1 VSGEIT
7 PEINTDAPSMVEVDT
22 NVAHAARIYDYLM
35 GGKHN
40 FEVDRVAAE
49 RATAAQGGIDK
60 VRAHVRK
67 NREFLGLAV
76 RYLAGEQGVDQF
88 LDIGTGI
95 PYEGNVHE
103 VAQQVVPDARVLY
116 VDNDPVVLA
125 HAHRLLHSEPTG
137 TTACLGADL
146 RDPRTILEQAAA
158 TLDLTKPTAVLLL
171 AVLHFVPDDDDPY
184 RVVDRLMQAVP
195 SGSYL
200 VMSHL
205 ASDIHPEGQTS
216 MASRFNELGP
226 RHTMA
231 IRSRA
236 EVARFFDG
244 LEILEPGVVP
254 LDRWHLP
261 GERPSPLEDAAPV
274 HAAVGRKP

>member
-1 VSGEIT
+1 MAQ
-7 PEINTDAPSMVEVDT
+7 EINGGVPGLMRVDPS
-22 NVAHAARIYDYLM
+22 VAHAARIYDYLM
-35 GGKHN
+35 GGEHH
-40 FEVDRVAAE
+40 FEADRIAAE

-60 VRAHVRK
+60 VRTHVRK
-67 NREFLGLAV
+67 NRVFLGMAV
-76 RYLAGEQGVDQF
+76 RYLAGEQNVHQF

-95 PYEGNVHE
+95 PYPGNVHE
-103 VAQQVVPDARVLY
+103 VAQEVAPHARVVY

-125 HAHRLLHSEPTG
+125 HAHRLLRSTPEG
-137 TTACLGADL
+137 ATAYIAGDL
-146 RDPRTILEQAAA
+146 REPRTILEKVSE
-158 TLDLTKPTAVLLL
+158 TLDLAKPTAIMLL

-184 RVVDRLMQAVP
+184 GIVAELVEAVP

-205 ASDIHPEGQTS
+205 ASDIHARGQAS
-216 MASRFNELGP
+216 MASRFNQLAP

-236 EVARFFDG
+236 EVTRFFDG
-244 LEILEPGVVP
+244 LEIMDPGVVP

-261 GERPSPLEDAAPV
+261 GERPSPLEEAAPV